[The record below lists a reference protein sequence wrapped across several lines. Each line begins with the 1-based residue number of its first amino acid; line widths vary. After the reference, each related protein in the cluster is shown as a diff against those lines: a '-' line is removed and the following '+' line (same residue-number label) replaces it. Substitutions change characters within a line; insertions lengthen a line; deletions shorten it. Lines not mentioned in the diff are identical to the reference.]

1 LLRGS
6 RPRLTGERTSGYS
19 LTLGR
24 EPLSTA
30 LSGYPE
36 LFREACKKAGIEDY
50 IRPFH
55 DMRHTAITNL
65 VPDAPNVAILS
76 ELAGHADMH
85 TTQRY
90 IHQAG
95 TLYPALAASLSDRY
109 GLAVQSED
117 ES

>member
-1 LLRGS
+1 
-6 RPRLTGERTSGYS
+6 
-19 LTLGR
+19 
-24 EPLSTA
+24 
-30 LSGYPE
+30 
-36 LFREACKKAGIEDY
+36 
-50 IRPFH
+50 
-55 DMRHTAITNL
+55 MRHTAITNL